1 MISVRRLILV
11 FLLACLPA
19 SFAFAQTPTPT
30 KTPTNTAV
38 PTPTITPSP
47 DLRGFVYPGAIQLF
61 GGTSAPTAFWL
72 PCDGSAVSRTT
83 YAALFAVIGTT
94 YGAGDGST
102 TFNLPDFRGRL
113 PLGAGAGTGLSTRVA
128 GGTVGSE
135 THTLTITEMP
145 PHNHPITARLAT
157 GGLGSYSSVGTG
169 FQASQGVAANLG
181 SQNTGGGAAFNIMN
195 PSLVVNYYI
204 YSGETLA
211 IIPTGG
217 GPTPTAL
224 MIGTPDGVTVYSTV
238 AAPGGNQ
245 AVAVRYEVT
254 AGDAMIA
261 ILLFLICG
269 LTVLKMV
276 LATRKTS

>member
-1 MISVRRLILV
+1 MISWRRLILV

-38 PTPTITPSP
+38 PTPTITPTP
-47 DLRGFVYPGAIQLF
+47 DLRGLVYVGSIQLF
-61 GGTSAPTAFWL
+61 GGTSAPSAFWL

-94 YGAGDGST
+94 YGVGNGTT

-128 GGTVGSE
+128 GAAVGSE

-145 PHNHPITARLAT
+145 PHHHSFTIFSISGSGNNVGRT
-157 GGLGSYSSVGTG
+157 GG
-169 FQASQGVAANLG
+169 AAG
-181 SQNTGGGAAFNIMN
+181 PTVNTDDVGGGAAFNIMN
-195 PSLVVNYYI
+195 PALVVNYYI
-204 YSGETLA
+204 WSGETLA

-238 AAPGGNQ
+238 SVGATNQ
-245 AVAVRYEVT
+245 PVGVRYEVT
-254 AGDAMIA
+254 AGDAMIS
-261 ILLFLICG
+261 ILLFLLVG
-269 LTVLKMV
+269 VTVLKMV
-276 LATRKTS
+276 LATRKTT